1 MERSTNQLGGV
12 VTSPRR
18 MRHPYGRQAMK
29 KRKGKQ
35 KRNRRR
41 RNVFAEALR
50 HPLFRPKKTKLK
62 TKYIRSKERKD
73 DYDC

>member
-1 MERSTNQLGGV
+1 
-12 VTSPRR
+12 
-18 MRHPYGRQAMK
+18 MK